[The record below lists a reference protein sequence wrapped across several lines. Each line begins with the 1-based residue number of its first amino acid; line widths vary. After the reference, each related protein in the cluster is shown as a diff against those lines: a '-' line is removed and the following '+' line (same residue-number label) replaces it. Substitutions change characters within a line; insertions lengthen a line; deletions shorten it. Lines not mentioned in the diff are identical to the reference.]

1 MLLMGILYT
10 MGSLSLQPLGDP
22 EPTQIIDLLADE
34 GRLRPHSAQI
44 FLKHS
49 TEPETNSFSK

>member
-1 MLLMGILYT
+1 MLPMGILYA

-22 EPTQIIDLLADE
+22 EPTQIIDLLAE
-34 GRLRPHSAQI
+34 VGRLRPHPGQI

-49 TEPETNSFSK
+49 TDPETNSFTK